1 MSNVASSCCC
11 CSIGIAWALA
21 RKSHS
26 IRGRKWCQQ
35 QQQTVCRQG
44 REWACLMCCFFFASL
59 LHLPLPPP
67 HPKRCP
73 VKLCIPAVE
82 IAGFHP
88 VSFTTETAESFYNF
102 YLCVASLHFSPIST
116 SDPSVF
122 VTFPAALTG
131 STFRLMSHTRSFMR
145 SCWQLWKRRVGLL
158 WNEKA
163 TKGNRC

>member
-1 MSNVASSCCC
+1 MSNVGSSCCC

-35 QQQTVCRQG
+35 QQTVCRQG
-44 REWACLMCCFFFASL
+44 REYVCLMCCFFFASL

-73 VKLCIPAVE
+73 IKLCIPAVE
-82 IAGFHP
+82 IAVFHL
-88 VSFTTETAESFYNF
+88 VSFGHWDSWEFLQFLSV
-102 YLCVASLHFSPIST
+102 CSLFTFFPQEALQIHQC
-116 SDPSVF
+116 F